1 MGQVS
6 GFIAKLVDAFVE
18 VLEPVFGRFLSKKRL
33 VAVETGSGLTVHA
46 LRRGRAEV
54 LGEAGDPGA
63 EKRLRRAGGGAVE
76 LRLQP
81 NRILTRTLNLPA
93 AGREYLEPIIEH
105 RLERL
110 TPWRPDKVLFGY
122 APEGE
127 PAPDGTM
134 SVAFAATSAD
144 VASTSVAKLEALGLA
159 PTALGSAAEPLERP
173 LRIDLYRGTRDVAKR
188 RLRRGV
194 MGLVILLFVLAVPA
208 AAASIWLGMAADAR
222 LAELEKRLV
231 TKRAVLRAAS
241 GTGEAEG
248 RDRELI
254 AAKSRETSVTVL
266 IDRLSSEIPTDTYL
280 RELSIEADKVRLV
293 GFSGNAPALIGLL
306 DADPG
311 LSGVRFAAP
320 VTRTEDG
327 RDSFDIVATWDP
339 RAPGAATTASTGPAP
354 QTEGLP

>member
-1 MGQVS
+1 MGQIS
-6 GFIAKLVDAFVE
+6 GFTSKLVDAFVE
-18 VLEPVFGRFLSKKRL
+18 VLEPVFGRFLSKNRI
-33 VAVETGSGLTVHA
+33 VAVETETGLTLHTV
-46 LRRGRAEV
+46 RRGRV
-54 LGEAGDPGA
+54 DVIGEIDDARA
-63 EKRLRRAGGGAVE
+63 AKRLRRAKGGAVE
-76 LRLQP
+76 LRLRP
-81 NRILTRTLNLPA
+81 GRILTRTLNLPA

-122 APEGE
+122 AAEGE
-127 PAPDGTM
+127 AAPDGTM
-134 SVAFAATSAD
+134 SVAFEATSAD
-144 VASTSVAKLEALGLA
+144 VAAPSVARLEALDLA
-159 PTALGSAAEPLERP
+159 PTALGSASEPLERP
-173 LRIDLYRGTRDVAKR
+173 LRIDLYRGQRDVARK

-194 MGLVILLFVLAVPA
+194 LGMVVVLFALAVPA
-208 AAASIWLGMAADAR
+208 AAASVWLGMTADAR

-248 RDRELI
+248 RDRDLI
-254 AAKSRETSVTVL
+254 AAKGRETSVTVL
-266 IDRLSSEIPTDTYL
+266 IDRLSSEIPDDTYL
-280 RELSIEADKVRLV
+280 SELSVEGEKVRLV

-339 RAPGAATTASTGPAP
+339 RMPGAATTASAGTAP
-354 QTEGLP
+354 DAGVTP